1 MPELE
6 LVSVH
11 SLVGLQPMRLCHSWS
26 HCFLQAE
33 KEYVMFTPIFKPVA
47 NLAVVTKSLY
57 IKLPLPILTGRN
69 R

>member
-6 LVSVH
+6 LVFVH

-47 NLAVVTKSLY
+47 NLAVVT
-57 IKLPLPILTGRN
+57 
-69 R
+69 